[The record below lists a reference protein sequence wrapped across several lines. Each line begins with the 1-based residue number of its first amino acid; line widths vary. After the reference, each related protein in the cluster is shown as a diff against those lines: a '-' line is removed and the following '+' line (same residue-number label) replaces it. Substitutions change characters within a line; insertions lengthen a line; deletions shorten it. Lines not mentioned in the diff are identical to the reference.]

1 MCDAC
6 SWPSVQ
12 WYREKEKSDWQ
23 VRAGSDAGPYL
34 ERTGSVLRSRPRVK
48 SDLFWSSLL
57 RLCDKTRALSGRQL
71 FSVRTV
77 KSKRLYKTRK
87 PRTDCAA
94 LWPGVLLL
102 CDTAD
107 VSSPPPQRP
116 GACSSWG
123 LSAHTSAHPHC
134 RACLTLQLGSSLA
147 VREGM
152 FKDLNTV
159 SIRELS
165 TFLDASQCGRWRCFM
180 DGVRSLEPT
189 QTDGWLMSM
198 VDYQASAGQLSFI
211 VLLLFCFKLWA
222 NINLVLLRWG
232 HVAEGCRDQLQ
243 G

>member
-1 MCDAC
+1 M
-6 SWPSVQ
+6 
-12 WYREKEKSDWQ
+12 
-23 VRAGSDAGPYL
+23 RAGSDAGPYL

-57 RLCDKTRALSGRQL
+57 RLCDNTRALSGRQI

-94 LWPGVLLL
+94 L
-102 CDTAD
+102 
-107 VSSPPPQRP
+107 SPPVSCCCASPPMFHHLLHRDQVPAHHEACQPTPQHTHTAEP
-116 GACSSWG
+116 VSLCSSVHHLLW
-123 LSAHTSAHPHC
+123 
-134 RACLTLQLGSSLA
+134 
-147 VREGM
+147 REGM
-152 FKDLNTV
+152 FKDLNIV

-165 TFLDASQCGRWRCFM
+165 KCLDASQCGRWRCFM

-198 VDYQASAGQLSFI
+198 VDFQASAGQLSFI